1 LALILIVEDEPLVA
15 QEIKLRLEAQG
26 HQVLATAETGED
38 ALNLVN
44 QVRPELVLMDI
55 GLKGAMDGVDTA
67 ASLWSWYGLPVIYLS
82 GYSDRETVMRA
93 RHTGAFGYLVKPVKE
108 HELEIAVEMAVMKSQ
123 SDAVVRASEWWLRN
137 MLSSFSEAV
146 IATDAGGVVRY
157 LNPEAERQL
166 DRPVEKVVGKPVGEV
181 LHLIDDMTGQ
191 PLREPFAKVLTQGA
205 TIRTPQRA
213 RLRRNP
219 RDPDDEGFRIQY
231 AAVPLKEH
239 DFIAGMV
246 IALREGVEER
256 QTAAVWSELVNL
268 VSKEGPRPPG

>member
-1 LALILIVEDEPLVA
+1 MALVLIVEDEPLVA
-15 QEIKLRLEAQG
+15 QELKLRLEAQG
-26 HQVLATAETGED
+26 HQVLGTAATGED

-82 GYSDRETVMRA
+82 AYTDRDTVMRA
-93 RHTGAFGYLVKPVKE
+93 RHTGAFGYLVKPIKE
-108 HELEIAVEMAVMKSQ
+108 HELEISVEMALMKSQ

-157 LNPEAERQL
+157 VNPEAESQL
-166 DRPVEKVVGKPVGEV
+166 DRPVEKVVGKPIGEV
-181 LHLIDDMTGQ
+181 LHLVDDMTGQ
-191 PLREPFAKVLTQGA
+191 PIKEPFAKVLNQG
-205 TIRTPQRA
+205 TSIRTPQRA

-219 RDPDDEGFRIQY
+219 RDQEDEGFRIQF

-239 DFIAGMV
+239 DYIAGMV
-246 IALREGVEER
+246 IAFREGAEDR

-268 VSKEGPRPPG
+268 VTEERPPD